1 MSKPPDENE
10 RAIAGT
16 LPNDPS
22 ADTVPMDDGPPP
34 PGDEH
39 APGQWGE
46 VGGGAPAHAADEAK
60 RAAERE
66 AARTARLE
74 GMHVRTAG
82 RALLRLYTGEVRRDY
97 IPWPGTDPAWPA
109 AGPTIA
115 AGELRTAS
123 PEVRRAR
130 GESWAPLWRIAGP
143 LFPDRLTVL
152 VGPTGRGK
160 SGFAVQVAEAA
171 AVVGVPVLYASAE
184 MGTDDVIARLIA
196 LRAVGGADPDAG
208 PAHSSIVVGN
218 ADPNDVAD
226 AVEAL
231 VADCPH
237 LYVWAPTG
245 NQRTP
250 AALAEAVAD
259 VVAATKRAPLV
270 IVDYLQRFTG
280 GGEDARMVVKD
291 ASGGLR
297 DLSRPGGMPE
307 GCAGIP
313 WPGCAMLVLSS
324 TARGHYERFATV
336 DALADAYSAG
346 ELVGTGKESGEI
358 EYDAPLLLALTADV
372 EGDGAARRAMV
383 AVVKDRHLRT
393 GRVALRFAAAP
404 GRFRTLTPAE
414 AEAEASAGADRDVSR
429 VLAALP
435 KSPRAEMLD
444 TLFDRLRPMLEK
456 ARERERERK
465 GRGGPPDTGSPSGPG
480 AGGGGSRD
488 ARTER
493 ERARGGR

>member
-1 MSKPPDENE
+1 MAPETKELQADDLAARGKLPHPDDVATMYEGP
-10 RAIAGT
+10 A
-16 LPNDPS
+16 
-22 ADTVPMDDGPPP
+22 DGPPHD
-34 PGDEH
+34 DEH
-39 APGQWGE
+39 TPGPDGPDVFGRDAPPPRGD
-46 VGGGAPAHAADEAK
+46 PAS
-60 RAAERE
+60 RA
-66 AARTARLE
+66 ARLE
-74 GMHVRTAG
+74 AMHVGTAG
-82 RALLRLYTGEVRRDY
+82 RALLRRYTGEVRRDY
-97 IPWPGTDPAWPA
+97 IPWPGTDADWPP

-115 AGELRTAS
+115 AGELLPAS
-123 PEVRRAR
+123 PERRRAR

-160 SGFAVQVAEAA
+160 SAFAVQVAEAA
-171 AVVGVPVLYASAE
+171 AMVGVPVLYASAE

-250 AALAEAVAD
+250 AALADAVAD

-280 GGEDARMVVKD
+280 SGDEIRMVVKD

-297 DLSRPGGMPE
+297 DLSRPGGQPE
-307 GCAGIP
+307 SLAGIP

-336 DALADAYSAG
+336 DALADAYATG

-372 EGDGAARRAMV
+372 EGDDGAARRAMV

-404 GRFRTLTPAE
+404 GRFRTLTDAEARAE
-414 AEAEASAGADRDVSR
+414 AEHVEDRDVAR

-435 KSPRAEMLD
+435 KSPGSGLID
-444 TLFDRLRPMLEK
+444 KLFERLRPMLDK
-456 ARERERERK
+456 ARERERGK
-465 GRGGPPDTGSPSGPG
+465 GTPKPSGY
-480 AGGGGSRD
+480 
-488 ARTER
+488 
-493 ERARGGR
+493 